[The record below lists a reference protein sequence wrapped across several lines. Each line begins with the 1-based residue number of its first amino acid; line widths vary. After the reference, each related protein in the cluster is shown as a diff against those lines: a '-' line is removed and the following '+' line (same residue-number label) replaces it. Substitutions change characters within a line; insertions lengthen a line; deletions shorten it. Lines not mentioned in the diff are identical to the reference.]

1 MTYSRGWSK
10 VAVLRQSHHRLKL
23 CDRQS
28 HSSGTRLIMTYL
40 FDLELDWK
48 RIEQEQEARQDL
60 YLSGIDD
67 GYSRNS

>member
-1 MTYSRGWSK
+1 
-10 VAVLRQSHHRLKL
+10 
-23 CDRQS
+23 
-28 HSSGTRLIMTYL
+28 MTYL